1 MVLFKIL
8 KVKLNC
14 YIFSDQLINLY
25 FTFWFCVSCVKTK
38 EEMSANRSNGS
49 QMVHKNDVGNSNN
62 VNDVNINDLV
72 QMGGVEEI
80 QLLLGRGNIVFSFI
94 STMIQFLHRKGLF
107 GSWILRIPI
116 SISEILLMCV
126 EQSI

>member
-1 MVLFKIL
+1 
-8 KVKLNC
+8 
-14 YIFSDQLINLY
+14 
-25 FTFWFCVSCVKTK
+25 
-38 EEMSANRSNGS
+38 MSANRSNGS

-107 GSWILRIPI
+107 GS
-116 SISEILLMCV
+116 
-126 EQSI
+126 